1 MAKMTFELIPLTE
14 VETGPVD
21 YGFDWV
27 NVGRNNTLWAHNP
40 ITEAVTSGQS
50 YTRPHTSS
58 EGWLFDFRLR
68 ISETTDTFTECKP
81 DETQLF
87 YLTYGF
93 PDDNTDGAYTV
104 HDGTNLLKSLNLS
117 TTNNKIAEGQILLD
131 VNFIKE
137 MFKFTTFDSNVLSLP
152 KIDFLIFAKW
162 TTTTGNIIRLSNSCT
177 FSDFTLF
184 GKTGDFRAES
194 MTLTVNV
201 KDGVSSVYQFTPN
214 GLADT
219 LFDPGIISFKYELI
233 KGYNY
238 NTSNFFSKIKVT
250 SPFKLKNTITV
261 GDYLFTYLKPSS
273 SSGDIQYGTITKK
286 LSDTELELTIGGTF
300 DAVYHTDN
308 TLSLMSN
315 IYLMYDTNNASEQ
328 YSFRIL
334 PKSSATIEQSK
345 TSLKA
350 VEFIESNEN
359 QIAFQRGG
367 RVWCKELIE
376 NSYEEN
382 IEFHKNAKISPNL
395 ITSLNGT
402 GYDPEQEYPDIYI
415 TIDNT
420 TNTALSVMPAPSTHI
435 AFSYNLVKGLKV
447 TLPNKSNAVFNCSGL
462 PYNSSD
468 VIQGKT
474 PELEF
479 VFYKSG
485 IKKLTLST
493 IDNWG
498 GATAGLLDETGD
510 YTVDVNLVY
519 PQYGRN
525 PSGVYW
531 DLTISPQI
539 EVQIWENGQA
549 QVPSPFSKYG
559 TILSKDYY
567 IQAKEFKE

>member
-1 MAKMTFELIPLTE
+1 MAKMTFELIPLRE

-21 YGFDWV
+21 YGFGWE
-27 NVGRNNTLWAHNP
+27 NIGTTNTLLAHNP
-40 ITEAVTSGQS
+40 ITEAINPNQS

-58 EGWLFDFRLR
+58 DGWLFDFKLR

-81 DETQLF
+81 DEETSLF

-104 HDGTNLLKSLNLS
+104 HDGMNLLKSLTLS
-117 TTNNKIAEGQILLD
+117 TTDNKIAEGQILLD

-137 MFKFTTFDSNVLSLP
+137 MFKFTTFENNVLSLP
-152 KIDFLIFAKW
+152 KIDFLIFAEW
-162 TTTTGNIIRLSNSCT
+162 TTTTGNVIRLSNSCT

-201 KDGVSSVYQFTPN
+201 KDGVNSIYQFTPN

-219 LFDPGIISFKYELI
+219 LFDPHATSFKYELV

-273 SSGDIQYGTITKK
+273 SGDIQYGTITKK

-300 DAVYHTDN
+300 DAVDHTDN

-315 IYLMYDTNNASEQ
+315 RYLMYDTSGVSEQ

-345 TSLKA
+345 TALKA
-350 VEFIESNEN
+350 VEFIESDEN

-367 RVWCKELIE
+367 RVWCKEFIE
-376 NSYEEN
+376 NDNSEN
-382 IEFHKNAKISPNL
+382 VEFHKNTKI
-395 ITSLNGT
+395 
-402 GYDPEQEYPDIYI
+402 
-415 TIDNT
+415 
-420 TNTALSVMPAPSTHI
+420 
-435 AFSYNLVKGLKV
+435 
-447 TLPNKSNAVFNCSGL
+447 
-462 PYNSSD
+462 
-468 VIQGKT
+468 
-474 PELEF
+474 
-479 VFYKSG
+479 
-485 IKKLTLST
+485 
-493 IDNWG
+493 
-498 GATAGLLDETGD
+498 
-510 YTVDVNLVY
+510 
-519 PQYGRN
+519 
-525 PSGVYW
+525 
-531 DLTISPQI
+531 
-539 EVQIWENGQA
+539 
-549 QVPSPFSKYG
+549 
-559 TILSKDYY
+559 SKDYY